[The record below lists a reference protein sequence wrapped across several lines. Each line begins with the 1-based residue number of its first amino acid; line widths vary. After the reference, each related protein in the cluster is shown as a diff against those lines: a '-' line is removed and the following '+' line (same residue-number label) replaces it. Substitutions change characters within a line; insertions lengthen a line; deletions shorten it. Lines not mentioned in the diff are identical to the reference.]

1 MIASRTFEFEP
12 SAPPWGWN
20 PAATFLTAYTTMQ
33 ENQRAQQEFAV
44 QQELEQYL
52 MPLKKQ
58 QAQLS
63 LEKMNLE
70 MEKTKGE
77 LTRQTLF
84 TRMATDAYRNTNRGV
99 NSAVAGNGG
108 SSNQAPAQDEDPTS
122 FNLTGTSYDRKSAAQ
137 SQPKPGSQPIAKKPA
152 VDLTGV

>member
-1 MIASRTFEFEP
+1 MVNYQAPPAIDIA
-12 SAPPWGWN
+12 PWGWN
-20 PAATFLTAYTTMQ
+20 PAATFQASFLAAQ
-33 ENQRAQQEFAV
+33 KDQREQREFEVA
-44 QQELEQYL
+44 QELEQFL
-52 MPLKKQ
+52 LPLKKQ

-108 SSNQAPAQDEDPTS
+108 SSNQAPASGYQSRFGFGSKLKPPAAS
-122 FNLTGTSYDRKSAAQ
+122 APQAAQ
-137 SQPKPGSQPIAKKPA
+137 PTTRKVGSGLMPKNS
-152 VDLTGV
+152 

>member
-1 MIASRTFEFEP
+1 MVNYQAPPAIDIA
-12 SAPPWGWN
+12 PWGWN
-20 PAATFLTAYTTMQ
+20 PAATFQASFLAAQ
-33 ENQRAQQEFAV
+33 KDQREQREFEVA
-44 QQELEQYL
+44 QELEQFL
-52 MPLKKQ
+52 LPLKKQ

-99 NSAVAGNGG
+99 NSAVAGG
-108 SSNQAPAQDEDPTS
+108 SPNQAQSRYGGGVANMVQNYLQGGAVPSGGGGGKILGQGH
-122 FNLTGTSYDRKSAAQ
+122 TGDDY
-137 SQPKPGSQPIAKKPA
+137 
-152 VDLTGV
+152 

>member
-1 MIASRTFEFEP
+1 M
-12 SAPPWGWN
+12 SAPWPTLSAPPALDIAPWGWN
-20 PAATFLTAYTTMQ
+20 PAATFQTSFIAAR
-33 ENQRAQQEFAV
+33 EEQRAQREFEVA
-44 QQELEQYL
+44 QELEQFL
-52 MPLKKQ
+52 LPLKKQ

-108 SSNQAPAQDEDPTS
+108 STPRTGSNVATLIQNWGGGSATPAGGGGGGGKRLGQGH
-122 FNLTGTSYDRKSAAQ
+122 TGDDDY
-137 SQPKPGSQPIAKKPA
+137 
-152 VDLTGV
+152 